1 MAVTNRATRVG
12 RVASNKMQK
21 TVVVEVEVV
30 KRHRIYHRN
39 IRHTSRLKA
48 HDETNSCQIGDVVKV
63 EVTRPLS
70 REKHWRVLEII
81 ERAQALSPVE

>member
-1 MAVTNRATRVG
+1 MSVTNRATRVG

-30 KRHRIYHRN
+30 KRHPIYHRN
-39 IRHTSRLKA
+39 IRRTSRLKA
-48 HDETNSCQIGDVVKV
+48 HDEANSCQIGDVVKV

-70 REKHWRVLEII
+70 REKRWRVLEIL
-81 ERAQALSPVE
+81 EHAQAISPVE

>member
-1 MAVTNRATRVG
+1 MSVTNRATRVG
-12 RVASNKMQK
+12 RVASNKMEK

-30 KRHRIYHRN
+30 KRHPIYHRN
-39 IRHTSRLKA
+39 IRRTSRLKA

-70 REKHWRVLEII
+70 REKRWRILEIL
-81 ERAQALSPVE
+81 EHAQALSPVE